1 MCFQRGNGDGQHAY
15 ENMVNTTNHQ
25 RSTNQNHK
33 EIPLGTHYDADNQRQ
48 ILPTS
53 FGKDVEKLE
62 SSQATGRN
70 GK

>member
-1 MCFQRGNGDGQHAY
+1 MLN
-15 ENMVNTTNHQ
+15 NINHQ
-25 RSTNQNHK
+25 GNANQNHK

-70 GK
+70 GKYCSHFGKESGTSLKG